1 MELASFRANHKLVR
15 APNLVNLAARNDL
28 YSRSPAF
35 GFEHFHDVAG
45 RAVAEELAE
54 CFLVIGD
61 AMLLDQGD
69 KVRRRVPGQR

>member
-15 APNLVNLAARNDL
+15 PPNLVNFGAQNDL

-35 GFEHFHDVAG
+35 IFEHFHDVAG
-45 RAVAEELAE
+45 RVVAEELAE